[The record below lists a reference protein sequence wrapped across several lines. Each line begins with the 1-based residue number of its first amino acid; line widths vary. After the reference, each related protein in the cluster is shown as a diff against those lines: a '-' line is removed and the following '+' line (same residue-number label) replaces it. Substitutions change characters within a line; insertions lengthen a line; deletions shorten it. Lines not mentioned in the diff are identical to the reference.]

1 MENMDS
7 RLNALLNDPN
17 AMARIMEL
25 ARQLSGG
32 AVSPTPPPA
41 PPPPPPPP
49 QPPQEDSFDP
59 TVLLRLLPLL
69 QELRQEE
76 NSQTRQLLL
85 ALRPFLKPE
94 RQGKV
99 ERAVKLAHLIHIGK
113 KFLTEGGLDL
123 V

>member
-32 AVSPTPPPA
+32 AVPPTPPPA

-49 QPPQEDSFDP
+49 QSSQEDSFDP